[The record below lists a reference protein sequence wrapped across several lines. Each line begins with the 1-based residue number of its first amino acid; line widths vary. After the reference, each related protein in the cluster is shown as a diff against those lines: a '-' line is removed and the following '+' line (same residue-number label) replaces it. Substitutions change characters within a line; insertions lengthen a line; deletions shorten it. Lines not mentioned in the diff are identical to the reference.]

1 MGDGTT
7 SVTLLSSEFLKQVK
21 PFIEEGVHPQIVVK
35 SFRKAAG
42 LVSWCCAVVAVGVLC
57 CAALRCAA
65 LRCAALRCAALC
77 CAVLCCAVLC
87 PAVLCCAVLCCAVLC
102 CGCCW
107 CAVLCCAVSCCA
119 VLCCAVLCCAVVAV
133 GVQCMAFSV
142 SPLPLLQLTILGIIT
157 ENCLCLRSKIELETS
172 ST

>member
-42 LVSWCCAVVAVGVLC
+42 LVSWCCAVVAVGVVC
-57 CAALRCAA
+57 CAALWLLLVC
-65 LRCAALRCAALC
+65 
-77 CAVLCCAVLC
+77 
-87 PAVLCCAVLCCAVLC
+87 
-102 CGCCW
+102 

-119 VLCCAVLCCAVVAV
+119 VLWLLLVCNAWHFLSVLY
-133 GVQCMAFSV
+133 
-142 SPLPLLQLTILGIIT
+142 
-157 ENCLCLRSKIELETS
+157 LCYS
-172 ST
+172 